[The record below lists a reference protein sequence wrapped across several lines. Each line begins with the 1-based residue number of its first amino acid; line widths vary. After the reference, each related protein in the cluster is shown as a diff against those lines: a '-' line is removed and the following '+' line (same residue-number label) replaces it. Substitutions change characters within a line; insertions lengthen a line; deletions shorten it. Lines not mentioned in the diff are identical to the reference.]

1 MNGLIWVEMDIQG
14 VKDDKHAFCSAVHF
28 PAITYLAAFFIAAI
42 ATPVIS
48 DCKSTELRDD
58 TKAG

>member
-1 MNGLIWVEMDIQG
+1 MDIQG